1 MSILEDFYYGNLDL
15 ADQFIKEGSEYQ
27 KLSVKLCDRVDE
39 LRASLNND
47 EKKLFDEI
55 YELFSERSCI
65 SERERFI
72 YGFRIGSQITWDV
85 INYISPNY
93 TQ

>member
-15 ADQFIKEGSEYQ
+15 STQFIKEGSEYQ

-55 YELFSERSCI
+55 YELLSERSCI

-85 INYISPNY
+85 VNYISPNY